1 MYRAG
6 YGIVVNKKDNAW
18 DWVILFVRLILET
31 SETVYTVSNLQY
43 VKDSIHLRL
52 WQELCS

>member
-43 VKDSIHLRL
+43 VKDSIHLNL
-52 WQELCS
+52 W